1 MKKRVLSAL
10 LTAALILSLMP
21 AAFAALP
28 ASAGTNDAVERR
40 RVLYS
45 TSFEEDPFTSHAWG
59 NADIDQDNHYWLYHY
74 NPAGGDYF
82 HTGTGSV
89 MSYSYDFTNNKAL
102 APNNWLNSGYVD
114 IPYEGV
120 TTVSFWVRGTSSNT
134 SEEFSICYVDE
145 EDGGAPTVIAEGSTT
160 TSWQKFSADV
170 TEFKGRTV
178 YFVISHNTPYSPF
191 NDGRLLLDDFEV
203 ENVVTESVVLSEDFE
218 TDPFQRGWKQ
228 TDMDKDGHVWE
239 FRGNYSPKAHG
250 GTGAVFSESYGRNPD
265 GPLNTRNWLRTPAV
279 TVPDTGITTLR
290 FWARGYSK
298 ENFREKFRIVYLE
311 YNEGQTY
318 YLDSKSTVTTG
329 EWKEYTF
336 DISRLAGKKVYLII
350 EHYNKEAQYQL
361 LLDDLSIVNAPD
373 PYEIYA
379 FDFET
384 DPFDNDWTRHDMDG
398 DSLNWFYAN
407 PAGTTGDGSSRS
419 HSGTGAVCS
428 ESYYAGHALTPD
440 NLLITPCIFVPAE
453 GETTVSFWARGSNA
467 TDFAENFTVS
477 YILYG
482 ESVPTQLTGKKT
494 TVNEWRKFTVVLPE
508 RLNGKWLRICVSHID
523 TTNMYRLYL
532 DDFSVRSAP
541 PAKPEVMKGDM
552 DKDGEISVGDALIAL
567 RIAARLTESTD
578 EYVLIGDVDGDGEIT
593 VGDALRILRVAAKL
607 DDQSILG

>member
-1 MKKRVLSAL
+1 MTKRILSAILTFAL
-10 LTAALILSLMP
+10 LLSLAP
-21 AAFAALP
+21 AFSALP
-28 ASAGTNDAVERR
+28 AEAGTNEAVQRR

-59 NADIDQDNHYWLYHY
+59 NSDIDQDNHYWTYY
-74 NPAGGDYF
+74 RNSGGGTF
-82 HTGTGSV
+82 IHTGTGSV
-89 MSYSYDFTNNKAL
+89 ISDSYDFTYNKPL

-218 TDPFQRGWKQ
+218 TDPFERGWLQ
-228 TDMDKDGHVWE
+228 TDMDHDGHVWE
-239 FRGNYSPKAHG
+239 FRGNYQPKAHG

-265 GPLNTRNWLRTPAV
+265 GPLNTRNWLWTPAV
-279 TVPDTGITTLR
+279 TIPDMGVTTLR
-290 FWARGYSK
+290 FWARGYSSN
-298 ENFREKFRIVYLE
+298 NFREEFRIVYLE
-311 YNEGQTY
+311 YNEAQTY

-336 DISRLAGKKVYLII
+336 DVSSLAGRKVYLII
-350 EHYNKEAQYQL
+350 EHYNKESQYQL

-384 DPFDNDWTRHDMDG
+384 NPFDNDWTRYDMDG
-398 DSLNWFYAN
+398 DGFDWIYDDD
-407 PAGTTGDGSSRS
+407 AGRLDGVPLS
-419 HSGTGAVCS
+419 HSGTGAAFS
-428 ESYYAGHALTPD
+428 ESYYEDHALTP
-440 NLLITPCIFVPAE
+440 NNWLVTPYIFVPAE
-453 GETTVSFWARGSNA
+453 GETSVSFWARGSHS

-482 ESVPTQLTGKKT
+482 ESVPTQLSGKKT

-508 RLNGKWLRICVSHID
+508 RLNGKWLRICISHAD

-532 DDFSVRSAP
+532 DDFSVRCVP
-541 PAKPEVMKGDM
+541 PVVMKGDM
-552 DKDGEISVGDALIAL
+552 
-567 RIAARLTESTD
+567 
-578 EYVLIGDVDGDGEIT
+578 DGDGEIT
-593 VGDALRILRVAAKL
+593 VADALRALRIAAKLVEPTEDDMLTGDVDGDYDITVNDALMILRVAAKL
-607 DDQSILG
+607 ASPDSLQ

>member
-1 MKKRVLSAL
+1 MKTRIISAI
-10 LTAALILSLMP
+10 LTAALLLSLMP

-40 RVLYS
+40 RVIYS
-45 TSFEEDPFTSHAWG
+45 TSFEENPFTSHAWG
-59 NADIDQDNHYWLYHY
+59 NSDIDQDNHYWLYY
-74 NPAGGDYF
+74 RNYDGGSF
-82 HTGTGSV
+82 IHTGTGSV
-89 MSYSYDFTNNKAL
+89 TSDSYDFTNNKAL
-102 APNNWLNSGYVD
+102 APNNWLNSGYID

-120 TTVSFWVRGTSSNT
+120 TTVSFWVRGTSSKT
-134 SEEFSICYVDE
+134 SEQFTLCYVDDE
-145 EDGGAPTVIAEGSTT
+145 YGGAPTVIAEGSTT
-160 TSWQKFSADV
+160 TSWQKFTADV

-218 TDPFQRGWKQ
+218 TDPFERGWKQ
-228 TDMDKDGHVWE
+228 TDIDGDGHVWE
-239 FRGNYSPKAHG
+239 HNVYSPKAHG

-265 GPLNTRNWLRTPAV
+265 GPLNTRNWLWTPAV
-279 TVPDTGITTLR
+279 TVPDAGMTTLR

-298 ENFREKFRIVYLE
+298 ENFREEFRIVYVE
-311 YNEGQTY
+311 YGKGQSY

-329 EWKEYTF
+329 EWKEYIF
-336 DISRLAGKKVYLII
+336 DISMIAGKKVNLII
-350 EHYNKEAQYQL
+350 EHYNKESQYQL

-373 PYEIYA
+373 PYEIYG

-384 DPFDNDWTRHDMDG
+384 NPFNNDWTRYDMDG
-398 DSLNWFYAN
+398 DGLDWNYAN
-407 PAGTTGDGSSRS
+407 PSLS
-419 HSGTGAVCS
+419 HSGTGAVYS
-428 ESYYAGHALTPD
+428 ESYYEDHALTP
-440 NLLITPCIFVPAE
+440 NNRLITPYIFVPAE
-453 GETTVSFWARGSNA
+453 GETSVSFWARGSHS

-494 TVNEWRKFTVVLPE
+494 TTNEWQKFTVALPE
-508 RLNGKWLRICVSHID
+508 RLNGKWLRICISHID
-523 TTNMYRLYL
+523 TTNMYRLFL
-532 DDFSVRSAP
+532 DDFSVRCVP

-567 RIAARLTESTD
+567 RIAARLTEATD
-578 EYVLIGDVDGDGEIT
+578 EYVLIGDVDGDDEIT
-593 VGDALRILRVAAKL
+593 VGDALKILRVAAKL